1 KMTTETI
8 SFEIPVGIRQYIS
21 DNSPVL
27 RNALLIYPAV
37 MDERISRGR
46 AAELLGISKYDLIDI
61 YNSMKLPQPEISEED
76 IADDVNTLRSLLGE
90 SMT

>member
-1 KMTTETI
+1 MTTETI
-8 SFEIPVGIRQYIS
+8 SFAIPVGIRQYIS

>member
-1 KMTTETI
+1 MTTETI

-21 DNSPVL
+21 DNSPVI

-37 MDERISRGR
+37 MNEKISRGR

>member
-1 KMTTETI
+1 MTTETI

-90 SMT
+90 SMA

>member
-1 KMTTETI
+1 MTTETI

>member
-1 KMTTETI
+1 MTTETI

-37 MDERISRGR
+37 MDEKISRGR

-90 SMT
+90 SMA

>member
-1 KMTTETI
+1 MTTETI

-37 MDERISRGR
+37 MDEKISRGR